1 MKRHTTHRTVLAAIC
16 PVDQTV
22 DHYRVVI
29 ETADVVQ
36 VERIIAELV
45 ALDRAVMFQ
54 EEIAARL
61 ADRLCCTVTL
71 TGTHSG
77 ITTITRVEP

>member
-29 ETADVVQ
+29 ETGAVLP
-36 VERIIAELV
+36 VEQIIAELV
-45 ALDRAVMFQ
+45 ALDRAEMFQ
-54 EEIAARL
+54 EDIALRL
-61 ADRLCCTVTL
+61 AERLCCTVTL

>member
-1 MKRHTTHRTVLAAIC
+1 MRRHTTHRTVLTAVC
-16 PVDQTV
+16 PVDKST
-22 DHYRVVI
+22 DHYRVTI

-45 ALDRAVMFQ
+45 AHDRVVMFQ

-61 ADRLCCTVTL
+61 AERLCCVVTL

-77 ITTITRVEP
+77 ITTTTRAEP